1 MVVRKLDELDNTDFE
16 NLVFDLM
23 TAQGMLNV
31 TWRTPGADG
40 GRDIEGTVVHSD
52 FSLTETAQKWYVEC
66 KRYIGSVNWPTIYEK
81 ISFAHSNSADVLLM
95 CTSSKFTPT
104 AINEVAK
111 WNSTKNGPIIRLWP
125 GHQIEILLNKHQDIA
140 WKYGLEDAPLPITG
154 STLDLTL
161 ALSKCVT
168 SHCSKLEF
176 SEESISPML
185 RAAEAISSLLQ
196 TKMESAARV
205 GKFEHI
211 NYEDHQFETGNAE
224 VRSDL
229 KIIDGPSF
237 NAAITYLIALGVK
250 IISFVDE
257 KDYSCGVLCDRSVE
271 NIGIRYKAV
280 FDAISLWG
288 NFEYKFLGSQILIRQ
303 R

>member
-1 MVVRKLDELDNTDFE
+1 MEVKKLCELDDTEFE

-52 FSLTETAQKWYVEC
+52 FSLTQTEQKWYVEC
-66 KRYIGSVNWPTIYEK
+66 KRYAGSVNWPTIYGK
-81 ISFAHSNSADVLLM
+81 IAFAHSNTADVLLM

-104 AINEVAK
+104 AITEVTK
-111 WNSTKNGPIIRLWP
+111 WNNAKLGPTIRLWP

-140 WKYGLEDAPLPITG
+140 WKYGIENAPLPITG

-161 ALSKCVT
+161 SLSKCVT

-176 SEESISPML
+176 SDETISPML
-185 RAAEAISSLLQ
+185 RAAQSISNLLQ

-205 GKFEHI
+205 GRFEHI
-211 NYEDHQFETGNAE
+211 GYQTHQFDTGTADVE
-224 VRSDL
+224 SDL
-229 KIIDGPSF
+229 KVIDGPSF
-237 NAAITYLIALGVK
+237 NAFINYLTALDVQILG
-250 IISFVDE
+250 FFDE
-257 KDYSCGVLCDRSVE
+257 KDYSCKILCGRTAEDV
-271 NIGIRYKAV
+271 GLRYKST
-280 FDAISLWG
+280 FDAMSLWG
-288 NFEYKFLGSQILIRQ
+288 NFEYKFTGSEILIRQ